1 MNLFYKISLI
11 IISCYSLT
19 TYGNNNNLH
28 IHSDNVTFD
37 KNSRTVDFS
46 GTVII
51 WFDDIIL
58 KTSVLKIL
66 YKNSAKGKQAIDR
79 IIIPNKLSALKISN
93 QNIIIADAAVYNH
106 QQEELTLTGNIKFI
120 YQDHILQTE
129 KLLYHTKL
137 NKIDHHN
144 NKHQRANI
152 DSNGK

>member
-1 MNLFYKISLI
+1 M
-11 IISCYSLT
+11 SCYSLT
-19 TYGNNNNLH
+19 AYGDNSNLH

-51 WFDDIIL
+51 WFDDMIL

-66 YKNSAKGKQAIDR
+66 YNSSAKGKQTIDK

-93 QNIIIADAAVYNH
+93 QNTIIADAAVYNH

-129 KLLYHTKL
+129 KLLYYTRL

-144 NKHQRANI
+144 NKQQRATI
-152 DSNGK
+152 DSAGQ